1 MVRYLIVFITF
12 IVLPVVGILLYLKT
26 DIAPNQRKG
35 VGDSTLSTTINDST
49 NDNLSRVAL
58 VMGNGNYHNANI
70 GKYPFDSLRNPVND
84 ATDMAKA
91 LDDLGFE
98 VFLKTDVKTRTAM
111 EAAIVA
117 FWERLRETAS
127 ADVGLFY
134 FSGHGFQYNNTNYL
148 VPAEAAIANR
158 LNIKSKALETDYIL
172 EHLEDANSQGVN
184 LMILDACR
192 DTIPAKF
199 FDDRKNK
206 GLFAE
211 NLLKGG
217 FANMKAPVGSLI
229 AYSTAPNTT
238 SWGGLPS
245 ERNSVYTKHL
255 LTGLRKKPY
264 LNVTHLLMN
273 VRRGVIAETTDDG
286 KQNPWEHTSLTS
298 PFCFKPPCMSE
309 SEYQL
314 RLKMADLNPEA
325 SAQEIAG
332 LKAALERQKEA
343 QRIAELQRQAEA
355 QRIAK
360 LKRET
365 QLQQQ
370 ALLQQIADLKKQ
382 QADSEQQRQR
392 GKTEISSLLRQCET
406 YFQANYLT
414 TNPASTENTAFVC
427 YKKVLQKDKENAEAL
442 AGLKQITAR
451 YVELTEKALGNRQ
464 WDKAKT
470 YLARLRQVNPES
482 PKLITLTAQLENIN
496 GTAGKVFRDRLKDG
510 SLAPE
515 MVWIPAGTF
524 RMGDIQGGG
533 GSDEKPVHRV
543 SMKKFAMGRYEVTV
557 GEYLRFV
564 RATDSHAPE
573 WQEAG
578 SQYNIQ
584 TGTSSHYKNLGS
596 ALTKKDHP
604 IVGVSWNDATA
615 YTKWLSQQTG
625 QTYRL
630 PTEAEWE
637 YAARAGSDTKYWWG
651 NGIGSNKANCD
662 SDCGDNFKYTAP
674 VGSFAA
680 NAFGLYDTAGN
691 VWEWSCSEYENSY
704 KGKEKHCLSKNR
716 AKSDSL
722 FVLRG
727 GSWGSIAGRT
737 RSAIRVRWSRASRGR
752 DHGFRLARI
761 L

>member
-1 MVRYLIVFITF
+1 MVLKFLSLWFFNPFLYTILVVMVFKSFLIYNPCSYGFFSFPNIGKFHDIFRYLIVFITF
-12 IVLPVVGILLYLKT
+12 IILIFAYFLYTKT
-26 DIAPNQRKG
+26 DMAPNQPKG
-35 VGDSTLSTTINDST
+35 VGNPISSTALSGSAS
-49 NDNLSRVAL
+49 DNLSRVAL
-58 VMGNGNYHNANI
+58 VMGNGNYHHANI
-70 GKYPFDSLRNPVND
+70 GTYSFDSLRNPVND
-84 ATDMAKA
+84 AKDMAKA

-111 EAAIVA
+111 EEAVVA

-192 DTIPAKF
+192 DSIPAKF

-206 GLFAE
+206 GLE

-217 FANMKAPVGSLI
+217 FSNMKAPVGSLI

-255 LTGLRKKPY
+255 LTGLREKPY

-273 VRRGVIAETTDDG
+273 VRRGVIAETVDDG

-314 RLKMADLNPEA
+314 RLKVAESNPEA
-325 SAQEIAG
+325 SAQEIAE
-332 LKAALERQKEA
+332 LKVALERQKEV

-360 LKRET
+360 LEAKLKRENE
-365 QLQQQ
+365 LRQQ
-370 ALLQQIADLKKQ
+370 ALLQQIVDLKKQ

-392 GKTEISSLLRQCET
+392 GKAEISSLLRQCEA

-414 TNPASTENTAFVC
+414 TNPTSTENTAFVC
-427 YKKVLQKDKENAEAL
+427 YKKVLQKDKDNAEAL

-464 WDKAKT
+464 WDNAKK

-482 PKLITLTAQLENIN
+482 PKLITLAAQLENIN
-496 GTAGKVFRDRLKDG
+496 SFVAGKVFRDRLKNG
-510 SLAPE
+510 SKGPE

-533 GSDEKPVHRV
+533 DSDEKPVHRV
-543 SMKKFAMGRYEVTV
+543 SVNKFAMGRYEVTFA
-557 GEYLRFV
+557 EYDQFAQ
-564 RATDSHAPE
+564 AT
-573 WQEAG
+573 G
-578 SQYNIQ
+578 R
-584 TGTSSHYKNLGS
+584 
-596 ALTKKDHP
+596 KKPNDQGWGP
-604 IVGVSWNDATA
+604 GNRPVINVSWDDATA
-615 YTKWLSQQTG
+615 YTEWLSQQTG
-625 QTYRL
+625 QSYRL

-637 YAARAGSDTKYWWG
+637 YAARAGSETKYWWG
-651 NGIGSNKANCD
+651 NKIGSNKA
-662 SDCGDNFKYTAP
+662 K
-674 VGSFAA
+674 
-680 NAFGLYDTAGN
+680 
-691 VWEWSCSEYENSY
+691 
-704 KGKEKHCLSKNR
+704 
-716 AKSDSL
+716 
-722 FVLRG
+722 
-727 GSWGSIAGRT
+727 
-737 RSAIRVRWSRASRGR
+737 
-752 DHGFRLARI
+752 
-761 L
+761 